1 MPVPTAPYNISQ
13 PNPAGGG
20 YTMPQTT
27 FPSTIMYTV
36 QGPQRPLSAPGMSQ
50 PQQITQ
56 KREKKVLQI
65 VDPSTG
71 KDILSDYNTQRS
83 TPPGSSGSGSRG
95 QTPNETM
102 EVSKMFKIKPG
113 LSLFFKSTS
122 TSLFTGTRAVLF

>member
-1 MPVPTAPYNISQ
+1 
-13 PNPAGGG
+13 
-20 YTMPQTT
+20 
-27 FPSTIMYTV
+27 
-36 QGPQRPLSAPGMSQ
+36 MSQ
-50 PQQITQ
+50 PQPIPQ

-65 VDPSTG
+65 VDPNTG

-113 LSLFFKSTS
+113 LSIFFKSSS
-122 TSLFTGTRAVLF
+122 TSLFTGGTF

>member
-1 MPVPTAPYNISQ
+1 MPVPTSPYNISQ

-27 FPSTIMYTV
+27 FPNTIMYTV

-50 PQQITQ
+50 PQSIPQ

-65 VDPSTG
+65 VDPNTG

-95 QTPNETM
+95 QTPNETIY
-102 EVSKMFKIKPG
+102 KYLLLRPFNKG
-113 LSLFFKSTS
+113 QYQ
-122 TSLFTGTRAVLF
+122 VLLPA